1 MSNESL
7 DYVLCYC
14 DTITL
19 KTPKSR
25 EKNEGRRYL
34 DYCGIITTEYKW
46 TTDGCGIVL
55 KEPDK
60 YPYITAVLNS
70 PISRLFPVVCKSEM
84 INSNYT
90 APTVMRRFPIVFPD
104 NNLTEDLINTISSYL
119 MFLNISTSPTG
130 SENHL
135 SPLRF
140 QTFNRKVF

>member
-46 TTDGCGIVL
+46 TTKFKNVCRIKTSIKAENFNFKIQSFNEVNKIREMFNHFFVL
-55 KEPDK
+55 FYRKNRYSKPF
-60 YPYITAVLNS
+60 VL
-70 PISRLFPVVCKSEM
+70 V
-84 INSNYT
+84 SN
-90 APTVMRRFPIVFPD
+90 V
-104 NNLTEDLINTISSYL
+104 E
-119 MFLNISTSPTG
+119 G
-130 SENHL
+130 
-135 SPLRF
+135 
-140 QTFNRKVF
+140 